1 MVWVKLLLMVARYL
15 FSTHLAAAA
24 VRYSPIFAEK
34 GLSILNLL
42 RAKFTKIQ
50 QKGLQRLRQEHKLK
64 SE

>member
-1 MVWVKLLLMVARYL
+1 MVWVKLLLTIARYL

-24 VRYSPIFAEK
+24 VRYSFAEK